1 MVAGGKEKV
10 LKFFDM
16 QNLAFQ
22 GNSNMTPS
30 EIKTLRYNHKGT
42 KVYVLGQKFL
52 WIFTSMDSGF
62 KSIENIEVPSTLI
75 DVVLT

>member
-16 QNLAFQ
+16 ENITFQ

-30 EIKTLRYNHKGT
+30 EIKSIKYNSKGN
-42 KVYVLGQKFL
+42 KVYAIGQKFL
-52 WIFTSMDSGF
+52 RVFSCEKDNF
-62 KSIENIEVPSTLI
+62 KSIENIDVPSTLTDI
-75 DVVLT
+75 VLA